1 MNVGGVRSSLWK
13 YRCHAEAMPLPEA
26 FLRPLRSYA
35 GILADRIRR
44 EQETDMFCVILSYAV
59 KLHEAFEA
67 KAQGVCK
74 FCPGLVLE
82 I

>member
-44 EQETDMFCVILSYAV
+44 EQENRHVLRDSFLRR
-59 KLHEAFEA
+59 
-67 KAQGVCK
+67 KA
-74 FCPGLVLE
+74 P
-82 I
+82 